1 MNGSALDDIIH
12 MHLFEN
18 PASQDVEAHS
28 DNTNGE
34 SHIGFNLI
42 ATARDSDESGEHGV
56 AESRAVESV
65 HEGVCLHYV
74 RLGVDGYYSSH

>member
-1 MNGSALDDIIH
+1 MNGSALYDIIH

-18 PASQDVEAHS
+18 PTPQDVKAHS

-42 ATARDSDESGEHGV
+42 ATAGDSNESGEHGV
-56 AESRAVESV
+56 AESRAIESV
-65 HEGVCLHYV
+65 HEGVGLHYV
-74 RLGVDGYYSSH
+74 GLGVDSHNTSH